1 MTARVVLSRVRM
13 ELRPF
18 GHTEREVSVI
28 GHGTWRIDER
38 ERNLAIAA
46 LHRSLELGMT
56 HIDTAEMY
64 GDAENIVGEAI
75 EGRRD
80 QVFLVSKVLPRT
92 PRAKGR
98 SRLRKVARSAQN
110 RLPRLLPFALARL
123 VPTRG
128 DR

>member
-1 MTARVVLSRVRM
+1 M

-92 PRAKGR
+92 PRVRGRSRPAKGR
-98 SRLRKVARSAQN
+98 SLGSK
-110 RLPRLLPFALARL
+110 
-123 VPTRG
+123 PTTSTATYCTGAGRTHS
-128 DR
+128 R